1 VGDATV
7 RVTVYSPG
15 GTFSAA
21 SLLGLRKAA
30 AGDDVVS
37 MGVTGDAQDR
47 FVIDADGGLRWG
59 SGAAAVDVL
68 LHRTAVD
75 LLKVEDHFH
84 VAGQLLVLGTAG
96 NGFMEAVEQTAD
108 PAAPSADRG
117 RTFYKD
123 NGAGKTQLAVRF
135 ATGTP
140 IILATEA

>member
-37 MGVTGDAQDR
+37 MGVTGDAFDR

-59 SGAAAVDVL
+59 SGAGATDVL
-68 LHRTAVD
+68 LHWIAANV
-75 LLKVEDHFH
+75 LKLED
-84 VAGQLLVLGTAG
+84 VLEIPELA
-96 NGFMEAVEQTAD
+96 A
-108 PAAPSADRG
+108 PAAPGANNARV
-117 RTFYKD
+117 FAQD
-123 NGAGKTQLAVRF
+123 NGAGKTQVAVRF
-135 ATGTP
+135 PTGTAVV
-140 IILATEA
+140 LATEA